1 MKRVPMPKHKLIVF
15 VAAVGILVSGCADL
29 TNGSAVR
36 DPNFDESVAVPG
48 LMQPGN
54 YPTTPREPLGL
65 AETRERGAAL
75 EGRRMLENIL
85 YPVQIDPAINNH
97 GGENTGMLWNPEM
110 ASLRLENKGLRSALE
125 GHDYVTG
132 YSITATEVTDGSRK
146 KYLRN
151 AVMRFAT
158 AEDAAAAAKDL
169 AEASLSQID
178 SYSGDP
184 RDITPV
190 PVPRYQEPGRAY
202 TTSGSASFADSYVAT
217 VFVPHGPFVL
227 APTVTTVESMDA
239 TVNLLATTLDKQRAE
254 IDKFQPTPV
263 DKLPELE
270 RDPTGL
276 LVRIPEMP
284 EDQRDG
290 MAGMVGPYGPHGGLQ
305 FESDILRSQKV
316 WAETGVDFLG
326 VGLVFATRAKDQ
338 ESAQRLLDYWA
349 DDISERGYAASD
361 PLPGLPNSRCITK
374 PASGDY
380 GWPDTWCGVVQDR
393 HVVNWNGPQGN
404 DVRQRVTAAY
414 MMLTAQ

>member
-1 MKRVPMPKHKLIVF
+1 MPKTKLAVF
-15 VAAVGILVSGCADL
+15 VATVGILVSGCADL
-29 TNGSAVR
+29 TNGSAVQ
-36 DPNFDESVAVPG
+36 DPNFDDTVAVPG
-48 LMQPGN
+48 LMEPGN

-75 EGRRMLENIL
+75 EGRRMLEYLL
-85 YPVQIDPAINNH
+85 YPVEIDPSINNH
-97 GGENTGMLWNPEM
+97 GGDKTGMLWNPE
-110 ASLRLENKGLRSALE
+110 AAALRLDNKGLRSALE
-125 GHDYVTG
+125 AHDYVTG
-132 YSITATEVTDGSRK
+132 YSLTATEFTDGSRK
-146 KYLRN
+146 KYLQN

-158 AEDAAAAAKDL
+158 PEDAAAAAKDL
-169 AEASLSQID
+169 AEASLSQND

-184 RDITPV
+184 LPITPV
-190 PVPRYQEPGRAY
+190 PIPRYQEPGRGY
-202 TTSGSASFADSYVAT
+202 TTSGSASFAASYVAT

-227 APTVTTVESMDA
+227 APTVTTVESMEA
-239 TVNLLATTLDKQRAE
+239 TTNLLATTLDKERAE
-254 IDKFQPTPV
+254 LDKFQPTPV

-276 LVRIPEMP
+276 LVRVPEKP
-284 EDQRDG
+284 EDQLDG
-290 MAGMVGPYGPHGGLQ
+290 TVGPYGPHGALQ
-305 FESDILRSQKV
+305 FESDVLKSQKLF
-316 WAETGVDFLG
+316 AETGVDFLG
-326 VGLVFATRAKDQ
+326 VELVFITRAKDQ

-361 PLPGLPNSRCITK
+361 ALPGLPNSRCVTK